1 MLRLAALSFWKLW
14 RTLWVK
20 LKWVKKPFPY
30 FLISRTWIEIYCKLH
45 ARWHQ
50 GDNGV
55 KPKQFSLSRCKA
67 SSNRAT
73 ISLLSI
79 HNLGLLFLSHLFL
92 YTKLYSQR
100 RWARINGSYVDGCR
114 LWWHLSHC
122 CQSEHRVTGLFLPSK
137 ILFIT
142 ELGIQEAKLYF
153 GFWSCELRE
162 FRIQS
167 SSAHRPSALL
177 SQTSSQTQL
186 RSLVLGTTFHW
197 VWSNPVHTKGT
208 MAPQMSLD
216 NQLVN
221 KNYLQSR

>member
-1 MLRLAALSFWKLW
+1 MSTYKRELCRRLPPLMTF
-14 RTLWVK
+14 V
-20 LKWVKKPFPY
+20 
-30 FLISRTWIEIYCKLH
+30 
-45 ARWHQ
+45 
-50 GDNGV
+50 
-55 KPKQFSLSRCKA
+55 
-67 SSNRAT
+67 
-73 ISLLSI
+73 SLLSI
-79 HNLGLLFLSHLFL
+79 RTLHDSV
-92 YTKLYSQR
+92 
-100 RWARINGSYVDGCR
+100 A
-114 LWWHLSHC
+114 
-122 CQSEHRVTGLFLPSK
+122 LPSK